1 MALFLLDHGAG
12 NVQSLAN
19 SIEKLGYQFS
29 WISSPDDF
37 QRASVSGY
45 IFFLDLSPEHDD
57 LTT

>member
-29 WISSPDDF
+29 WISCPDDF

-45 IFFLDLSPEHDD
+45 
-57 LTT
+57 